1 MESGDLLAHDLADG
15 IRLIV
20 LTIGPY
26 SPVFAFDI
34 IAKNR
39 KHLKGAE

>member
-1 MESGDLLAHDLADG
+1 
-15 IRLIV
+15 LIV

-39 KHLKGAE
+39 KPLMGTGTVVIMSAVWAMFFKEV